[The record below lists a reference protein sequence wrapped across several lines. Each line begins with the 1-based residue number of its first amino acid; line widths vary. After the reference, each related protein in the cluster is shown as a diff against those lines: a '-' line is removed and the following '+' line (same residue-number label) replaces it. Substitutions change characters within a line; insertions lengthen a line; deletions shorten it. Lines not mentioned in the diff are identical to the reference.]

1 MVAGLQRRRAD
12 TTAALRELVDT
23 AARHPARVHRR
34 IGGIIMERLNVEA
47 FELLTRLSQSS
58 NTKLV
63 DVAQGLIDSEH
74 PVKHRQR

>member
-1 MVAGLQRRRAD
+1 
-12 TTAALRELVDT
+12 
-23 AARHPARVHRR
+23 
-34 IGGIIMERLNVEA
+34 MERLNVEA